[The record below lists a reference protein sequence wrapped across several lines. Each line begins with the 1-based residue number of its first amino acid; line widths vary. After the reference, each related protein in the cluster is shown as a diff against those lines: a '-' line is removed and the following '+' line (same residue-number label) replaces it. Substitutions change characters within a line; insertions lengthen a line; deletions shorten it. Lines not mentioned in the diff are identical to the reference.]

1 MGCGLS
7 KKQYKE
13 GLFNEDSDVRR
24 KLLTG
29 IQMSKSPEGIE
40 GNFQLAFGKT
50 KRKRY
55 EKWQALRL
63 SGNNQN
69 LKENNQNLKKSKT
82 VRNFLKGVFTFRKI
96 YIYIFFGKLI
106 SFAPQRVPA

>member
-1 MGCGLS
+1 MS
-7 KKQYKE
+7 KKQHKK

-55 EKWQALRL
+55 EKVASAPPIEEQP
-63 SGNNQN
+63 
-69 LKENNQNLKKSKT
+69 
-82 VRNFLKGVFTFRKI
+82 
-96 YIYIFFGKLI
+96 KLEGEQ
-106 SFAPQRVPA
+106 PKVEEE

>member
-7 KKQYKE
+7 KRQHKE
-13 GLFNEDSDVRR
+13 GLFNEDGDVRR

-55 EKWQALRL
+55 EKVTSAPPIEEQP
-63 SGNNQN
+63 
-69 LKENNQNLKKSKT
+69 
-82 VRNFLKGVFTFRKI
+82 
-96 YIYIFFGKLI
+96 KLEGEQ
-106 SFAPQRVPA
+106 PKLEEE